1 MSGIQY
7 PTSGWTIEFE
17 VQPWRQR
24 LLHFHAPVVYLPLFL
39 CTSHPLSESESPSPS
54 PGPRQSEA
62 IAKPNGH
69 FSRSQSPPQPCK
81 VPSRLTP
88 SLGSRV
94 DHDHA
99 PASQACTRGGPGGG
113 TNTSEPSPRRTI
125 PQTGPVFKETL
136 RIIPAMR
143 HSRRRCLSARTAAKP
158 VTVRAILTTSVRS
171 HGSQL

>member
-99 PASQACTRGGPGGG
+99 PASQACTRGGPGGELIHQNHPLG
-113 TNTSEPSPRRTI
+113 GLFHRQDQSSKRPYVSS
-125 PQTGPVFKETL
+125 QQCG
-136 RIIPAMR
+136 IPAEGA
-143 HSRRRCLSARTAAKP
+143 CLH
-158 VTVRAILTTSVRS
+158 V
-171 HGSQL
+171 QLPNRLLSGPF